1 MEKGIRR
8 SIWGILLITFHVNV
22 FGLPVFPKWMAAA
35 LWASGVTEMGKHPTA
50 CRTVWAGY
58 GKKSGL
64 AFSALCLGAALG
76 EWLGWG
82 GLLWETAM
90 PGCLMLAEMACGLAF
105 LNLRAAVFPAGTEN
119 AGEKAGQADR
129 AESIGEKAD
138 REAGT
143 AKRPLEPLPK
153 DSPSKPAEPP
163 LARGSRLYAGF
174 LLAAVGC
181 CMYGLVGGSRL
192 GSILAG
198 LLGIAGRILLIS
210 RAVEKGTEAAC
221 G

>member
-1 MEKGIRR
+1 M
-8 SIWGILLITFHVNV
+8 NV
-22 FGLPVFPKWMAAA
+22 FGLTVFPKWMAAA
-35 LWASGVTEMGKHPTA
+35 LWASGLTEMGKHPTA

-90 PGCLMLAEMACGLAF
+90 PGCLMLAEMA
-105 LNLRAAVFPAGTEN
+105 LRPGIFKPTGSRFFPAGTEN
-119 AGEKAGQADR
+119 AGEKAGQA
-129 AESIGEKAD
+129 ESIGEK
-138 REAGT
+138 T
-143 AKRPLEPLPK
+143 AHPNPPNRPWPG
-153 DSPSKPAEPP
+153 A
-163 LARGSRLYAGF
+163 AGF
-174 LLAAVGC
+174 TRDFSWRRWDTAC
-181 CMYGLVGGSRL
+181 TGLVGGSRL

>member
-8 SIWGILLITFHVNV
+8 SMWGILFITFHVNV

-35 LWASGVTEMGKHPTA
+35 LWASGLTEMGKHPTA

-76 EWLGWG
+76 EWLGWD

-105 LNLRAAVFPAGTEN
+105 LNLRAAAFPAGTEN

-129 AESIGEKAD
+129 AES
-138 REAGT
+138 T
-143 AKRPLEPLPK
+143 
-153 DSPSKPAEPP
+153 EPP

>member
-105 LNLRAAVFPAGTEN
+105 LNLRAAAFPAGAEN
-119 AGEKAGQADR
+119 AGEKAEQADR
-129 AESIGEKAD
+129 AES
-138 REAGT
+138 
-143 AKRPLEPLPK
+143 AKPL
-153 DSPSKPAEPP
+153 